1 MKICNLSTE
10 DGNFIGLKQDGKLW
24 ISAVDNE
31 EPREAS
37 SIDQSLKLKIDP
49 ARLKEKLMKNLQPV
63 NLNEEEVKFNPV
75 VLSPGKIICVGLNYR
90 SHASEVNDKLMET
103 PVLFSKFSDSV
114 LQHNGSVRIDEFAT
128 DIDYEA
134 ELGILIGSHT
144 FRIQR
149 KDSLKHVFGYFPA
162 NDISA
167 RDLQYRTSQ
176 WLLGK
181 TLPGYAPIGPYVTT
195 TDEIQDP
202 NSLNISLRLN
212 GEIRQNS
219 NTSNMIF
226 QCDYLIWYISNY
238 IPLEP
243 GDIILTG
250 TPEGVIYGKPPD
262 QRVWIKKGDITE
274 VSIERLGNLVT
285 KFV

>member
-1 MKICNLSTE
+1 MKLCNLKTA
-10 DGNFIGLKQDGKLW
+10 DRNFIGLKKDGKLW
-24 ISAVDNE
+24 ISNINE
-31 EPREAS
+31 KELGGPR
-37 SIDQSLKLKIDP
+37 SIDEALRLKIDP
-49 ARLKEKLMKNLQPV
+49 ARLKDKLMENLQP
-63 NLNEEEVKFNPV
+63 LDQNEDEVKFNPV

-90 SHASEVNDKLMET
+90 SHANEVNDKLMET

-114 LQHNGSVRIDEFAT
+114 LEHNGSVVIDDFAT

-134 ELGILIGSHT
+134 ELGILIGRHT
-144 FRIQR
+144 FRIR
-149 KDSLKHVFGYFPA
+149 KEDSLKHAFGYFPA

-195 TDEIQDP
+195 ADEIQNP

-226 QCDYLIWYISNY
+226 PCDYLIWYVSNY

-250 TPEGVIYGKPPD
+250 TPEGVIYGKPPG
-262 QRVWIKKGDITE
+262 QRVWIKKGDVTE

>member
-1 MKICNLSTE
+1 MKICNLKTA
-10 DGNFIGLKQDGKLW
+10 DGNFIGLIKDGKLW
-24 ISAVDNE
+24 ISAINSKKIGV
-31 EPREAS
+31 PR
-37 SIDQSLKLKIDP
+37 SIDELLRLQIEPAGLKD
-49 ARLKEKLMKNLQPV
+49 KLIENLQPV
-63 NLNEEEVKFNPV
+63 DLSEEEVKFNPV

-114 LQHNGSVRIDEFAT
+114 LGHNGSVVIDEFAT
-128 DIDYEA
+128 NIDYEA
-134 ELGILIGSHT
+134 ELGILIGRHT
-144 FRIQR
+144 FRIR
-149 KDSLKHVFGYFPA
+149 REDSLKYAFGYFPA

-195 TDEIQDP
+195 TDEVQNP
-202 NSLNISLRLN
+202 NSLNISLKLN

-262 QRVWIKKGDITE
+262 KRVWIKKGDITE

-285 KFV
+285 KFI